1 MLVPYSGCGETDKFA
16 EYYTARGEIALAK
29 ENLLPI
35 TAQALSRNSTQV
47 CSHFGLHPNTRN
59 LQRLYNAGDALW
71 VANAGNLDE
80 PITKSEYDSKTKRRP
95 AQLFA
100 HNTQTKI
107 AQNLDA
113 RMSSRTDGVLGRMMD
128 AFGDVGIRTNSYSI
142 AGAGATV
149 LEPEVSTPFDV
160 LGSTGVTRLAG
171 AHAALVPGIKN
182 LTSHASR
189 SPFAN
194 MWSSLV
200 GTTLNRT
207 DELAEVLT
215 AVTLNQPFAA
225 TATAVT
231 SRIGAQFEQVAK
243 LIKANQD
250 SFSNEREAYYVQ
262 LGGFDVHADAID
274 KMELLMNDMDLALA
288 SFEAEMKSQ
297 GLWNNVTI
305 VQGSEFGRTISSNGD
320 GSDHAWG
327 GNYWL
332 AGGAVRGG
340 QILGQFPEDLTEE
353 GMLNL
358 GRGRM
363 IPTTSWDQIW
373 NGVGAWFGV
382 SESAM
387 REVLPR
393 RDNFPNL
400 FTEEDLFSG

>member
-1 MLVPYSGCGETDKFA
+1 M
-16 EYYTARGEIALAK
+16 
-29 ENLLPI
+29 
-35 TAQALSRNSTQV
+35 
-47 CSHFGLHPNTRN
+47 
-59 LQRLYNAGDALW
+59 
-71 VANAGNLDE
+71 
-80 PITKSEYDSKTKRRP
+80 
-95 AQLFA
+95 
-100 HNTQTKI
+100 
-107 AQNLDA
+107 
-113 RMSSRTDGVLGRMMD
+113 
-128 AFGDVGIRTNSYSI
+128 
-142 AGAGATV
+142 
-149 LEPEVSTPFDV
+149 
-160 LGSTGVTRLAG
+160 
-171 AHAALVPGIKN
+171 
-182 LTSHASR
+182 
-189 SPFAN
+189 
-194 MWSSLV
+194 V

-207 DELAEVLT
+207 DELAEVLD
-215 AVTLNQPFAA
+215 AVTLSRPFTA

-250 SFSNEREAYYVQ
+250 SFNNEREAYYVL

-288 SFEAEMKSQ
+288 SFEAEMKLQ

-353 GMLNL
+353 GELNL

-363 IPTTSWDQIW
+363 IPTTSWEQIW

-387 REVLPR
+387 RTVLPR
-393 RDNFPNL
+393 RDNFPDL